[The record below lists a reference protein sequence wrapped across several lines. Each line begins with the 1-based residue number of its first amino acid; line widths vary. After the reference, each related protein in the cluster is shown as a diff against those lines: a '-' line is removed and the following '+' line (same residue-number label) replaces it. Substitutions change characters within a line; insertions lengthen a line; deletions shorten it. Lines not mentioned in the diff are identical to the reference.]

1 MADTFL
7 NTGNTGMATS
17 NVQANINQTNGQNV
31 TNNPNIN
38 NTNGV
43 QNANT
48 QAVNPITIPIQ
59 IQPQIAGQNQ
69 LGNGLQQNVQPNQ
82 NLQVGNNQQTQG
94 YNSPTPQNYNNT
106 NANNNVVD
114 FNQIYNSYNQAL
126 GRNTQNNNFNS
137 GIKKSSYNTTIVTPT
152 TNNLNTIQ
160 GKYQS
165 AYSDTVNGVI
175 SSMLTQVEK
184 LRTGDIG
191 YDPTQDTSL
200 RMASEYAA
208 NSTLQSLAGS
218 GVLNSS
224 ATAERVARI
233 VSELIPQYEEKAYN
247 RQVQYLSQLADTA
260 QLVMNF
266 DNQQF
271 EYWKDAKDRE
281 FKDKEFEFNKQQKS
295 LENAWRRVDE
305 LGFVD
310 NEASTVLGVKV
321 GTLSSEARLAKEQ
334 REFELEKMQKELE
347 IQHANNVALTKLKT
361 ELETDQQKELARY
374 NSVLE
379 KEIYKY
385 KNQLDIMKN
394 KELASYNDTLDR
406 NSYKYKSDID
416 ATKNKDLANYNAMLE
431 KELEGYKSDLST
443 KQSKELASYEDV
455 LKRGLMQYESQLNT
469 AQSKDLANYNSS
481 LEKDMAN
488 YKSKLSTEQS
498 KELASYNNALDMAM
512 AQYNSKLS
520 TEQSKE
526 LASYNSALDRSKM
539 AYQNELN
546 TQSSKDLANYNAM
559 LERELAGYKNQLAI
573 AQNKELA
580 NYNNSLEK
588 DLAGYKNNL
597 TQNNMD
603 LEYQLAQK
611 YGTNSS
617 KTNNTTSLSTYRDI
631 INNRFANYD
640 EFSKKYTVS
649 DNASLY
655 NYLVTE
661 YSAGR
666 MSASDLANLTAMY
679 NVTQPTD
686 SEIARSE
693 RIKYLNSLGV

>member
-1 MADTFL
+1 M
-7 NTGNTGMATS
+7 
-17 NVQANINQTNGQNV
+17 
-31 TNNPNIN
+31 
-38 NTNGV
+38 
-43 QNANT
+43 
-48 QAVNPITIPIQ
+48 
-59 IQPQIAGQNQ
+59 
-69 LGNGLQQNVQPNQ
+69 GNGLQQNVQPNQ
-82 NLQVGNNQQTQG
+82 NLQVGNNQQNQG

-106 NANNNVVD
+106 NTNNNVVD

-152 TNNLNTIQ
+152 TDNLNTIQ

-184 LRTGDIG
+184 LSTGDIG

-295 LENAWRRVDE
+295 LENAWKRVDE

-334 REFELEKMQKELE
+334 REFELDKMQKELE

-361 ELETDQQKELARY
+361 ELETDQQKEIARY

-385 KNQLDIMKN
+385 KNQLDILKN

-416 ATKNKDLANYNAMLE
+416 AAKSKDLANYNSMLE
-431 KELEGYKSDLST
+431 KDLAGYKSDLST
-443 KQSKELASYEDV
+443 KQSKELASYEDS
-455 LKRGLMQYESQLNT
+455 LKRGIMQYESQ
-469 AQSKDLANYNSS
+469 
-481 LEKDMAN
+481 
-488 YKSKLSTEQS
+488 
-498 KELASYNNALDMAM
+498 
-512 AQYNSKLS
+512 
-520 TEQSKE
+520 
-526 LASYNSALDRSKM
+526 
-539 AYQNELN
+539 LN

-559 LERELAGYKNQLAI
+559 LERELASYKNQLAI
-573 AQNKELA
+573 EQSKELA
-580 NYNNSLEK
+580 SYE
-588 DLAGYKNNL
+588 NNL
-597 TQNNMD
+597 KQNNM
-603 LEYQLAQK
+603 EYEYKLANK
-611 YGTNSS
+611 YSTNSS
-617 KTNNTTSLSTYRDI
+617 NTNSKTSLSTYDDI
-631 INNRFANYD
+631 IKNRFAEKDIITGDYKIKD
-640 EFSKKYTVS
+640 VTG
-649 DNASLY
+649 AY
-655 NYLVTE
+655 NYIKNE
-661 YSAGR
+661 Y
-666 MSASDLANLTAMY
+666 ASKRISENDAYALMDKYNLRTGLSSVGQKIYTSIKQNYEGTTKSDTVKNSFKSILSKSLNNGTITQSDYNYIIQDLEL
-679 NVTQPTD
+679 
-686 SEIARSE
+686 
-693 RIKYLNSLGV
+693 